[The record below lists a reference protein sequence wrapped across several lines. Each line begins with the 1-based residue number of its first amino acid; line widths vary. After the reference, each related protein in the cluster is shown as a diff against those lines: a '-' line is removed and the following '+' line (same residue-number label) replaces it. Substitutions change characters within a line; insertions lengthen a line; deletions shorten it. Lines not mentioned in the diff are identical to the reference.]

1 MSDTDSDGG
10 TDGGLGPQ
18 PTPTTES
25 PEMFPGGVDAT
36 RDATDYADRGAEPAA
51 RDMDPD
57 DNPAVEDA
65 LPDEVKESDDKQQEP
80 DDDERGED
88 ADSPDEPPA

>member
-1 MSDTDSDGG
+1 MSETPSQSGD
-10 TDGGLGPQ
+10 LGPQ

-25 PEMFPGGVDAT
+25 PEMFPGGTDAT
-36 RDATDYADRGAEPAA
+36 RDATDYVDRGADPAA

-65 LPDEVKESDDKQQEP
+65 LPEGVKESDDKKQEP

-88 ADSPDEPPA
+88 ADGPDEPPA